1 MSASQPMDSLTIRG
15 FRGLEHLTL
24 EGLGRFNL
32 LLGAND
38 VGKTSV
44 MEAVF
49 LLSALYDPKIPGV
62 LQQSRTHP
70 FRDIADLT
78 WIFQGADL
86 DGTVKLTSRSGD
98 PPTERS
104 LAVTAPRSNIT
115 IKDDQA
121 PSGNG
126 VPAPTSPPSSADGPR
141 SLRYEASVEL
151 TADAPPVSVAAT
163 LLDKGDRFE
172 VAIDPA
178 KPPPGAEQLHV
189 NVTYIGAGGSADPE
203 VIGEVIVNKKKDV
216 LLQYLRHINPRV
228 RDIAIADDMV
238 YLDISLDKLLPLSM
252 FGAGMSRA
260 AQILGCCLVK
270 DIRILLVDEIENGLH
285 YRAIPPLL
293 EALLALTRE
302 RDVQVFATSHRLG
315 IIRGLQEVLA
325 GGDFAADR
333 TVAKCFTLQRNRAG
347 LVCSYRY
354 DYSQFDHCIRHELEM
369 R

>member
-86 DGTVKLTSRSGD
+86 DGTVKLASRSGD

-104 LAVTAPRSNIT
+104 LAVTTPRSNIT
-115 IKDDQA
+115 IKDDHA
-121 PSGNG
+121 HSSNG
-126 VPAPTSPPSSADGPR
+126 VPVPTSRPSSANRPR
-141 SLRYEASVEL
+141 SLRYEATVES
-151 TADAPPVSVAAT
+151 ADAPPVSVAAT

-172 VAIDPA
+172 VAMDPA

-203 VIGEVIVNKKKDV
+203 VIGKVIVNKKKDV
-216 LLQYLRHINPRV
+216 LLEYLRHINPRV

-238 YLDISLDKLLPLSM
+238 FLDISLDKLLPLSM

-270 DIRILLVDEIENGLH
+270 DIRILLVDEIEIGLH
-285 YRAIPPLL
+285 YRAVPPLL

-302 RDVQVFATSHRLG
+302 RDVQVFATTHRLG

-325 GGDFAADR
+325 SDNFAADR
-333 TVAKCFTLQRNRAG
+333 TATKCFTLQRDRAG
-347 LVCSYRY
+347 LVRSYRY